1 MYKRQ
6 GESWMPS
13 ATKLE
18 NVSDLQKICVHNLSE
33 VLTTEYF
40 NRWIEAEG
48 YDLRVPTTV
57 VP

>member
-1 MYKRQ
+1 MTSAANH
-6 GESWMPS
+6 ES
-13 ATKLE
+13 
-18 NVSDLQKICVHNLSE
+18 VSDLQKICVHNLSE
-33 VLTTEYF
+33 VLTTESF